1 MTPAPPRR
9 AARRPRRGAAGS
21 QTAPALPQVQVV
33 VLNYNAAG
41 WLERCL
47 ESLLATDY
55 PDMDVVVVDNA
66 STDDSADLARSRS
79 DVTLIEAGANL
90 GFSRGNNLALR
101 RARAPLVALLNPDT
115 HVEPGWLRPLVDR
128 LQADPIAGGVGPKM
142 LFDRDRIPLTLS
154 TTGFVPGGGDRRE
167 LGVRLYAL
175 ANGAGGP
182 VYANRGVYGI
192 ELDRR
197 GDPFQWTAAEAEYA
211 VPAGNGELRLSL
223 EVASGDADRRV
234 PLTAAVNGHCLGEFG
249 VDGRRRDIQM
259 VVPAGIVRRNARP
272 VIENAGIKPLPDGS
286 MRDRGT
292 RVTDGIVWHEWDGPN
307 FAEPREVF
315 AVKGG
320 AALYRRDMLEA
331 LDYLDPAMFMYYEDA
346 DLCWRA
352 RRRGWRFWYEP
363 AGTVHHAHAAISREW
378 SPGFIRDVEFGK
390 LRMLA
395 KNAPL
400 EWVRMH
406 ARDTAGFGLRAA
418 RRGARALAA
427 RSIDLEAFRE
437 TRARAAALTRAVN
450 VAPDTA
456 RRRMTERRLAPL
468 DGRELRPFFEAE

>member
-9 AARRPRRGAAGS
+9 AARRPRRRAVAS
-21 QTAPALPQVQVV
+21 PTAPALPPVQVV

-47 ESLLATDY
+47 ESLRATDY
-55 PDMDVVVVDNA
+55 PDLDIIVVDNA
-66 STDDSADLARSRS
+66 STDGSADLARSRS
-79 DVTLIEAGANL
+79 DVTLVEAGANL
-90 GFSRGNNLALR
+90 GFSRGNNLVLR
-101 RARAPLVALLNPDT
+101 RAKAPLVALLNPDT

-128 LQADPIAGGVGPKM
+128 LRSDPIAGGVGPKI

-167 LGVRLYAL
+167 LGVRIYAL
-175 ANGAGGP
+175 THAGGGR

-192 ELDRR
+192 ELDRHGHR
-197 GDPFQWTAAEAEYA
+197 FRWTAADAEYA
-211 VPAGNGELRLSL
+211 VPTGNGELKLSL

-234 PLTAAVNGHCLGEFG
+234 ALTAAVNGQRLGEVAVG
-249 VDGRRRDIQM
+249 AERRDVQL
-259 VVPAGIVRRNARP
+259 VVPAELVRRTARP
-272 VIENAGIKPLPDGS
+272 VVENAGIKPLPDGS

-292 RVTDGIVWHEWDGPN
+292 RVTDGIVWHEWDGPD
-307 FAEPREVF
+307 FAETREVF
-315 AVKGG
+315 AVKAG

-331 LDYLDPAMFMYYEDA
+331 LGYFDPAMFMYYEDA

-390 LRMLA
+390 LRMLG

-400 EWVRMH
+400 QWVRVH
-406 ARDTAGFGLRAA
+406 ARDAAGFGLRAA
-418 RRGARALAA
+418 LRGARALAA
-427 RSIDLEAFRE
+427 GSMDAEAFRE
-437 TRARAAALTRAVN
+437 ARARAAALTRAVSLT
-450 VAPDTA
+450 PDTA